1 MINKLLS
8 QEAVAF
14 DTETTSLDINE
25 AQLLGISFCYSKNEA
40 YYCDLSKDQSLI
52 HLYNDFFNSKTLK
65 IAHNLKYDY
74 GILFKHGIQINQFC
88 FDTMLAHYLID
99 PEKRHNLDQL
109 ARSILNYNPISI
121 ESLIGSK
128 TKPIRKMEE
137 VDLNELKNYA
147 AEDADLTFQL
157 YLNFKKE
164 LKSLELDYLFTEIE
178 MPLLKVLHDMENK
191 GIKINT
197 SSLNNLS
204 KKLKLSLSTLENS
217 IYNHSGDPFNIDS
230 PKQLGEVLFG
240 KLVIDEKA
248 KKTKTG
254 QYKTDESTL
263 LIN

>member
-52 HLYNDFFNSKTLK
+52 HLYNDFFNSSILK

-74 GILFKHGIQINQFC
+74 GILFKHGIQINQYC

-128 TKPIRKMEE
+128 TKPTRKMEE

-178 MPLLKVLHDMENK
+178 MPLL
-191 GIKINT
+191 
-197 SSLNNLS
+197 NNR
-204 KKLKLSLSTLENS
+204 
-217 IYNHSGDPFNIDS
+217 
-230 PKQLGEVLFG
+230 
-240 KLVIDEKA
+240 
-248 KKTKTG
+248 
-254 QYKTDESTL
+254 
-263 LIN
+263 